1 MIILRATRKK
11 RTSNRE
17 AKEMSRRRAQ
27 SESMLGDPGI
37 FSVRVMEEDVVE
49 EGVVEIRE
57 NGSAVTSSILWSW
70 SAAHDS
76 KEGK

>member
-1 MIILRATRKK
+1 
-11 RTSNRE
+11 
-17 AKEMSRRRAQ
+17 
-27 SESMLGDPGI
+27 MLGDPGI